1 VKRLAGNLYQ
11 TSLLLIRSCRFR
23 VNGSSLLSLTFEL
36 RMENLLRQQIEK
48 IVKLSDEEFAFV
60 LTHFTHRAFKKHQY
74 VVQAGSAA
82 PNDYFV
88 LKGLLKSFY
97 LDESGKMHILQFA
110 MEDWWISDPQAYHNK
125 AIATLNIDC
134 LEDTSTMYISID
146 NREKLCADLK
156 KMEYFFMKKTTAGY
170 IALQRRIL
178 SLMSQK
184 ADERYQQ
191 FISLY
196 PSLLQR
202 LPKALV
208 ASYLGISRETL
219 SRISAV

>member
-1 VKRLAGNLYQ
+1 
-11 TSLLLIRSCRFR
+11 
-23 VNGSSLLSLTFEL
+23 
-36 RMENLLRQQIEK
+36 MEHLLRQQIEK
-48 IVKLSDEEFAFV
+48 IVKLTDEEFAFV
-60 LTHFTHRAFKKHQY
+60 LTHFMPRDFKKHQY
-74 VVQAGSAA
+74 VVQAGNTA

-88 LKGLLKSFY
+88 LKGLLKSSY
-97 LDESGKMHILQFA
+97 LDESGKVHILQFA

-125 AIATLNIDC
+125 TLATLNIDC
-134 LEDTSTMYISID
+134 LEDTATMYISVD

-156 KMEYFFMKKTTAGY
+156 KIEYFFMKKTTAGY

-178 SLMSQK
+178 SLMSHK
-184 ADERYQQ
+184 ADERYRQ

-196 PSLLQR
+196 PSLQQR

>member
-1 VKRLAGNLYQ
+1 MLNDVLILICLWQINFGVANFVILLYRLK
-11 TSLLLIRSCRFR
+11 S
-23 VNGSSLLSLTFEL
+23 NGVE
-36 RMENLLRQQIEK
+36 ELLRQQIEK
-48 IVKLSDEEFAFV
+48 IVVLTDDEFQFV
-60 LTHFTHRAFKKHQY
+60 LSHFSVKSFKKHQY
-74 VVQAGSAA
+74 VLQAGNPA
-82 PNDYFV
+82 PNDHFV
-88 LKGLLKSFY
+88 VKGLLKSFY
-97 LDESGKMHILQFA
+97 LNEAGKTHILQFA

-125 AIATLNIDC
+125 TIATLNIDC

-219 SRISAV
+219 SRITAV